1 MMGLEIMTLLD
12 TLKQML
18 HYRFRAVITPTVIQH
33 MIKVYDAAKD
43 EEKQAI
49 ERTWIEVLEVPN
61 CFEDKHYLK
70 VFVSACFET
79 IQSLKMEGLFSP
91 HPIIY
96 AFSRAVFYYD
106 GGRIEWTI
114 QEGKL
119 YYRIIHVD
127 PEHIIDIT

>member
-1 MMGLEIMTLLD
+1 MMGLEIKTLLD

-18 HYRFRAVITPTVIQH
+18 YYRFRAVITPTVIQH
-33 MIKVYDAAKD
+33 MIEVYDAAKD
-43 EEKQAI
+43 VEKQEI
-49 ERTWIEVLEVPN
+49 EKMWIEVLEVPGGL
-61 CFEDKHYLK
+61 EDEHYLK

-106 GGRIEWTI
+106 GGRIEWGI
-114 QEGKL
+114 QEGKM
-119 YYRIIHVD
+119 YYRFIHVD